1 MGQGEEVK
9 TRPEPKVEIQERG
22 EVFFFYRPRVDK
34 EEAHSAN
41 DVQRMYVVLRPESG
55 EQRSVEEKQSPD
67 SGKESK
73 MSSEDDEQKKKE
85 SEVGSEE
92 DENENG
98 GDEKEGGCGREEVNI
113 EEQPLFR
120 FIVMGKKSLPDPGQR
135 SRPFWG
141 FVELVTTKADDIKKA
156 LQGEEYETATRG
168 HRRRPSARA
177 LGEGVYRIL
186 RHHQSGRRT
195 HTHLVYKLEF
205 PPGDAG
211 NEPQESLN
219 IEREASFII
228 QIKNPEQGGGGGG
241 GGGGGFAGLQRKRRA
256 CFPAHLQGQF
266 GKRRFGPADPP
277 DFLNYEGCELLLIA
291 ASDDIDE
298 ELGLELRTECEADA
312 KWSDLLQVFGETAAS
327 KPLLSGTWV

>member
-1 MGQGEEVK
+1 MFTYVHVLYHSDGWK
-9 TRPEPKVEIQERG
+9 QESG

-98 GDEKEGGCGREEVNI
+98 GDEKEGGCGREVRA
-113 EEQPLFR
+113 PLFR

-156 LQGEEYETATRG
+156 LQG
-168 HRRRPSARA
+168 A

-228 QIKNPEQGGGGGG
+228 QIKNPEQGGDGGGGGG

-256 CFPAHLQGQF
+256 RFPAHLQGQF